1 MLAGRGVHKTN
12 TIFFFFFLVTADIVG
27 LDQNIVQ
34 YLSLK
39 VLENA
44 LEKTEIKK

>member
-12 TIFFFFFLVTADIVG
+12 TNFFFFFLVTADIVG

-44 LEKTEIKK
+44 LERTEIKK